1 MTDKNTQARTP
12 DEQRAV
18 DVEHEGGSVRVSVTL
33 PKELF
38 MRLEAA
44 SVATGSNKNELM
56 KQAFVLLDVART
68 YHSRG
73 FHIGASKDPE
83 KLSTEFVSSAL

>member
-1 MTDKNTQARTP
+1 MTDQGIEAHVP
-12 DEQRAV
+12 DEQGVHAKEQ
-18 DVEHEGGSVRVSVTL
+18 DGGNVRVSVTL

-38 MRLEAA
+38 MRLEEA
-44 SVATGSNKNELM
+44 SAATGSNKNELM

-83 KLSTEFVSSAL
+83 KLSTEFISSAL